1 MVALSRLWSLLCS
14 TGVEVSR
21 LFLFF
26 LLYFLQRREMMKR
39 MTREEA
45 MATASRGIEQA
56 ERERELADNML
67 CLCLVDTAGRKV
79 HWMECPY
86 ALYNTGIGRS
96 G

>member
-67 CLCLVDTAGRKV
+67 CLCPVDTAGRKV
-79 HWMECPY
+79 HRMECPY
-86 ALYNTGIGRS
+86 TLYNAGTGRS